1 MIEQVFLMEEVWSM
15 HNAVTQCRVQGKRR
29 PKDIENFLCL
39 NFSYLAIKYEFYF
52 IIVYYKILNLVPCAV
67 Q

>member
-1 MIEQVFLMEEVWSM
+1 M

-29 PKDIENFLCL
+29 RKDIENFLCL